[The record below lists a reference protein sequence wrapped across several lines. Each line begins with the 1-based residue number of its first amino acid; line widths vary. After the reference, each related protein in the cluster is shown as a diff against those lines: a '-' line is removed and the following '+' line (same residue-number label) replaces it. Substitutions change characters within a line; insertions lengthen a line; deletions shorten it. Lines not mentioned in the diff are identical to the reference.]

1 MSSAAYISNVS
12 KDKQCGLNQS
22 APEMGPHL
30 SASTLFDKVG
40 LMAFKT

>member
-12 KDKQCGLNQS
+12 KDKQCGLNQTAS
-22 APEMGPHL
+22 DMGSHV

-40 LMAFKT
+40 LLAFKT

>member
-12 KDKQCGLNQS
+12 KDKQCGLNQT

-40 LMAFKT
+40 LLAFKT